1 MFATWSPQKEAVM
14 AYTRKLMSAAVVASI
29 IFTGSATAQVT
40 TYTLTDLGTLP
51 GGTDSRAEGISPNGV
66 VVGYSVVGGLHIAT
80 AWVGGV
86 AQNLGVLAG
95 GDTQS
100 EARFANASGV
110 IVGFSTNTANTADKA
125 VSFTIGG
132 SPTNLNVN
140 AGLTQP
146 PTGATLANSRAEAI
160 NAAGEIVGHVYSGN
174 FNNLGALDGLRGFYR
189 SAAGVVTRLDSPDGV
204 TNYPASASL
213 SYGINATSQV
223 FGQADPQGANPGYRG
238 ARWSSPSGAT
248 TTPSFSYPAASGAG
262 AADITD
268 YLGFQGNNA
277 NRLAGTAQNI
287 DASRSQA
294 FASDGTTTTL
304 LNNLGG
310 NGVGVFGNAHSI
322 NNALVNVIVG
332 SSDNGANGLTATAW
346 NWSGTNPDPTAI
358 NLNSRVVAG
367 ASFGLVEA
375 FGIND
380 LGQIV
385 GYGIVAGHEHAFLL
399 TPVPE
404 PGTLVLCGLGVAGLA
419 ARIRRRK
426 A

>member
-1 MFATWSPQKEAVM
+1 M
-14 AYTRKLMSAAVVASI
+14 ARTRNLLAAAVVASI
-29 IFTGSATAQVT
+29 IFAGSAPAQVT

-51 GGTDSRAEGISPNGV
+51 GGTDSRAEGISPTGV

-86 AQNLGVLAG
+86 PQNLGVLAG

-100 EARFANASGV
+100 EARYANASGV

-125 VSFTIGG
+125 VTFTIGG

-146 PTGATLANSRAEAI
+146 PTGPTLTNSRAEAI

-174 FNNLGALDGLRGFYR
+174 FNNLTVADGLRGFYR
-189 SAAGVVTRLDSPDGV
+189 SAVGVVTRLDSPDGV
-204 TNYPASASL
+204 TNYPASGAA

-238 ARWSSPSGAT
+238 SRWSSPSGANQ
-248 TTPSFSYPAASGAG
+248 TPTFTYPAASGAG
-262 AADITD
+262 AADLTD

-277 NRLAGTAQNI
+277 NRIVGNGQNV
-287 DASRSQA
+287 DNSRSQA

-310 NGVGVFGNAHSI
+310 SGAGNFGTAFSI
-322 NNALVNVIVG
+322 NNALVNIIVG
-332 SSDNGANGLTATAW
+332 YSSSTPGTLVATAW
-346 NWSGTNPDPTAI
+346 NWSGASPDPTAI
-358 NLNSRVVAG
+358 DLNSRLVSNPTG
-367 ASFGLVEA
+367 LFLVEA
-375 FGIND
+375 LGVND

-385 GYGIVAGHEHAFLL
+385 GFGNIGGHDHAFLL

-404 PGTLVLCGLGVAGLA
+404 PGTMALCGLGLGGLA
-419 ARIRRRK
+419 ARAWRRRQM